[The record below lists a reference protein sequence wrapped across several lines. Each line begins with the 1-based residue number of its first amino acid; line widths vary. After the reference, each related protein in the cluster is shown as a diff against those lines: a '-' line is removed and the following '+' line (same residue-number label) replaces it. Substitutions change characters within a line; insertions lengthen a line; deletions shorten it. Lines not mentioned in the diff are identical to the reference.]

1 MLLPR
6 GDDTCRKLGD
16 LPGASSRNKIEVWT
30 HAAEDGSSLLELV
43 EYSWGS
49 GIGWYVQKRV
59 RLDAGQV
66 EALTALLSPRTPITP
81 RPKRPLPP
89 VVRTDNIIQ
98 LLFPG

>member
-1 MLLPR
+1 M
-6 GDDTCRKLGD
+6 
-16 LPGASSRNKIEVWT
+16 
-30 HAAEDGSSLLELV
+30 ELV

-66 EALTALLSPRTPITP
+66 EALATLLSQRTPMTP
-81 RPKRPLPP
+81 RPKAFRPP